1 MESLITNQTKLT
13 LRLSQEEQD
22 ALYFAA
28 QVLNEIDDFLASHI
42 VDYST
47 VNKTIIYSQD
57 DDQMEIRYKDFFLA
71 KTIIENLTEVK
82 TLYSIKQNRT
92 IT

>member
-47 VNKTIIYSQD
+47 VNKTIIYSD
-57 DDQMEIRYKDFFLA
+57 DDQMEIKYRDFFLA
-71 KTIIENLTEVK
+71 KTVIETLTEVK

>member
-13 LRLSQEEQD
+13 LCLSQEEQD

-28 QVLNEIDDFLASHI
+28 QVLNEIDNFLASHI

-71 KTIIENLTEVK
+71 KTIIENLTDVK

>member
-22 ALYFAA
+22 ALLYAS
-28 QVLNEIDDFLASHI
+28 QVLNEIDDFLVSHI

-47 VNKTIIYSQD
+47 VNKTIIYSDD
-57 DDQMEIRYKDFFLA
+57 DDQMEIKYRDFFLA
-71 KTIIENLTEVK
+71 KTVIETLTEIK

>member
-1 MESLITNQTKLT
+1 MENLITNQTKLT

-22 ALYFAA
+22 ALYFVA
-28 QVLNEIDDFLASHI
+28 QVLNEIDDFLVSHI

-47 VNKTIIYSQD
+47 VNKTIIYSND
-57 DDQMEIRYKDFFLA
+57 DNQMEIKYKDFFLA
-71 KTIIENLTEVK
+71 KTIIETLTEVK